1 MTPAGLMVTND
12 SQLPEKQNEELSTDN
27 KLPCNDLDCVIT
39 DSGVVVSHL
48 QVHHSGP
55 RSKFSDNLEGI
66 HFEPFRCDPRL
77 FSLAIFFS
85 YFEYGNGWKV
95 PLVAASAAL
104 AVYGSSCWILEYHF
118 AWMNKKQSRKKIGN
132 DTELQRLLVVPPKQ
146 ESEISIPSQQHYL
159 SSSASNLVEIID
171 NTVVSNPSWMNP
183 NQQ

>member
-55 RSKFSDNLEGI
+55 RSKFSDNLEGF

-77 FSLAIFFS
+77 FSFAAA
-85 YFEYGNGWKV
+85 
-95 PLVAASAAL
+95 VAPYAL
-104 AVYGSSCWILEYHF
+104 PRSHQCWQVWQITCL
-118 AWMNKKQSRKKIGN
+118 
-132 DTELQRLLVVPPKQ
+132 DTARIHLQ
-146 ESEISIPSQQHYL
+146 
-159 SSSASNLVEIID
+159 
-171 NTVVSNPSWMNP
+171 
-183 NQQ
+183 